1 MNNNAMVAH
10 CGVLLVPSIK
20 NRCCQKITRLQHW
33 VKSPHLPSASI
44 VSVLGI
50 GAVTCLRLAQMLPL
64 LQPSNSL
71 QI

>member
-20 NRCCQKITRLQHW
+20 NRQKITRLQHW
-33 VKSPHLPSASI
+33 VNSPHLPSASI